1 MDARLATVCRQQR
14 QASDR
19 SLMDIANRAGVSQT
33 TIHKFEA
40 GRGWRRETNRIV
52 AAYAK
57 ETGTTERELW
67 QAALDR

>member
-1 MDARLATVCRQQR
+1 
-14 QASDR
+14 
-19 SLMDIANRAGVSQT
+19 MDIANRAGVSQT